1 MTRLKLILVLVL
13 FSGNIDVSVSQ
24 GKHLVSPSHKVNI
37 WHRSHKVNIGVSI
50 SQGKHLVSPFRLTR
64 KKDKPALS
72 ENVYTFLSLFNGY
85 YTNKEQRATDALDV
99 EVHDRH
105 DAVRTLTRPVQI
117 AALPNNWTMYVEESD
132 YGIVHRMDIV
142 VISEDEF
149 GIIHVQPL
157 IVKKPEGYNNLLLM
171 IITRLSLSRPM
182 QYEQGDLTDIEL
194 ESLKSP
200 PECEALFTRV
210 ERNVYVGS
218 VPDCVSKLS
227 AARKIPPPYSF
238 TITCDALS
246 VLICSHASWES
257 FSRLPYVIYKRR
269 SYELPTQWTEGVDF
283 PAQCN

>member
-13 FSGNIDVSVSQ
+13 FSGNSDVSVSQ
-24 GKHLVSPSHKVNI
+24 
-37 WHRSHKVNIGVSI
+37 
-50 SQGKHLVSPFRLTR
+50 
-64 KKDKPALS
+64 ALS

-105 DAVRTLTRPVQI
+105 DAVSTLMRPVRI

-157 IVKKPEGYNNLLLM
+157 IVKKPEGYK
-171 IITRLSLSRPM
+171 PM

-194 ESLKSP
+194 ESMTSP

-210 ERNVYVGS
+210 EKNVYVGS
-218 VPDCVSKLS
+218 VPDCVSKL
-227 AARKIPPPYSF
+227 AATRKIPPPYSF

-246 VLICSHASWES
+246 VLVCSHASWES

-269 SYELPTQWTEGVDF
+269 SYELPTQWTEGDDF